1 MTERVARDE
10 YVRGEVAFGADSDG
24 QVVPSRM
31 VVASR
36 DLETG
41 EIAVEVM
48 VGGELVQR
56 IWFDDWDVARVEA
69 VRLLLGVGPI
79 GGQGEWE

>member
-1 MTERVARDE
+1 MKT
-10 YVRGEVAFGADSDG
+10 SH
-24 QVVPSRM
+24 PSRM

-36 DLETG
+36 NLETG

-56 IWFDDWDVARVEA
+56 IWFDDWDVAQLEA
-69 VRLLLGVGPI
+69 VRLLLGAGP
-79 GGQGEWE
+79 GGGVKGPLDG